1 MSELTQGF
9 NLDGAVVL
17 ITGAN
22 RGLGKAFTTA
32 LLDAGAAKV
41 YAGARD
47 PQSIVGDDPRVVP
60 VKLDITNA
68 DDIAA
73 AAATAS
79 DVTLLVNN
87 AGIATGTH
95 VLGDDGLDGARQE
108 MEVNYFGH
116 LAMSRA
122 FAPVLAANGGGGLVN
137 VLSALSWI
145 AFPQYGNY
153 SAAKAASWQLT
164 NTLRTLLRAQGTLVA
179 GLHLGYADTDMT
191 EGVDAPKSAPAD
203 IAAALVGGL
212 RAGDEEILADDVSRL
227 VKSAL
232 SGPIG
237 DMYADVQA
245 SYDAAVA

>member
-1 MSELTQGF
+1 M

-17 ITGAN
+17 VTGAN

-41 YAGARD
+41 YASARD
-47 PQSIVGDDPRVVP
+47 PAAITEAGVVP
-60 VKLDITNA
+60 VKLDITNP

-73 AAATAS
+73 AVQQCG
-79 DVTLLVNN
+79 DITLLVNN

-95 VLGDDGLDGARQE
+95 PLGEDAIEGARQE
-108 MEVNYFGH
+108 MEVNFFGP

-137 VLSALSWI
+137 VLSALSWV

-153 SAAKAASWQLT
+153 SAAKAAQWSMT
-164 NTLRTLLRAQGTLVA
+164 NSLRTLLRGQGTLVS

-191 EGVDAPKSAPAD
+191 AGVDAPKISPAD
-203 IAAALVGGL
+203 VAAALVAGL
-212 RAGDEEILADDVSRL
+212 RAGDVEILADDTSRGT
-227 VKSAL
+227 KAAL
-232 SGPIG
+232 SDDHNLIYPS
-237 DMYADVQA
+237 VQEA
-245 SYDAAVA
+245 YDAAVAAA